1 MIAEIFLQNRFNK
14 GFRQA
19 AAAQQKAWR
28 TGITA
33 GNKPKLR
40 DGNSL
45 NRIPPSKASA
55 KANIPKSNRPRT
67 VAFPIIPGLPT
78 YPP

>member
-1 MIAEIFLQNRFNK
+1 MIAEVFLQNRFNK

-40 DGNSL
+40 DGNSMS
-45 NRIPPSKASA
+45 RIPPSKASA
-55 KANIPKSNRPRT
+55 KASNRKIQSSDADWQWPAYAR
-67 VAFPIIPGLPT
+67 
-78 YPP
+78 